1 LQVLP
6 LRLPPLR
13 DRPEDILP
21 ILRHWLDAA
30 GRGRL
35 VVTPTAEATLLTHR
49 WPGNVRELVN
59 LARRLT
65 LFAEDG
71 HVDAPLV
78 RRMLEANPF
87 AGPAEPTFDPLPAV
101 EGPVPTLPGQG
112 MPDPEAMTLESLER
126 RHTERLLAHHRN
138 VTRVADILGINRRT
152 LQRKLRAWGID
163 AD

>member
-1 LQVLP
+1 MRRWSVACS
-6 LRLPPLR
+6 
-13 DRPEDILP
+13 RPTRSP
-21 ILRHWLDAA
+21 
-30 GRGRL
+30 GR
-35 VVTPTAEATLLTHR
+35 PS
-49 WPGNVRELVN
+49 
-59 LARRLT
+59 RRSI
-65 LFAEDG
+65 
-71 HVDAPLV
+71 
-78 RRMLEANPF
+78 
-87 AGPAEPTFDPLPAV
+87 PLPAV